1 MFSSTP
7 QRIDDGLKA
16 SYNISLL
23 IAKSGSPHTVGERL
37 ILPAIEEVL
46 KTVLH
51 KPASNV
57 LKKIPLSNNTVERR
71 IDEMSLDIENFL
83 CNHLQKNSF
92 SIQLDESTL
101 PNNEAL
107 LLAYVRFILN
117 QEVHEELL
125 FARTL
130 KTDTKGE
137 SIYNVLKEYFIEKKF
152 LWVIFCL

>member
-1 MFSSTP
+1 
-7 QRIDDGLKA
+7 
-16 SYNISLL
+16 
-23 IAKSGSPHTVGERL
+23 V
-37 ILPAIEEVL
+37 
-46 KTVLH
+46 
-51 KPASNV
+51 
-57 LKKIPLSNNTVERR
+57 
-71 IDEMSLDIENFL
+71 SLDIENFL

-92 SIQLDESTL
+92 FIQLDESTL

-117 QEVHEELL
+117 QEVHEELF

-152 LWVIFCL
+152 LWLILCL